1 MLPNLVA
8 LVSLMTQSNTTLLHL
23 ISKTKSGSNS
33 TYQLALPLSS
43 AVKTNMQFEPEIQ
56 QLLQRFESTL
66 QQGVVQ
72 YYDTDELETI
82 IDCYIASEQLD
93 KARIALDYAYRVH
106 PTSNEI
112 RCKEGKL
119 LLMEGAYENAIKTL
133 EPIQNTDPDYIAI
146 LAECYL
152 RIYKFNKS
160 KELFSQYLTL
170 CDTNELSAIFA
181 DIASLYNTHNQ
192 PELALEFIESGIAL
206 FPDDITLITEKAIA
220 LEQSEQL
227 DEAAKLF
234 NIALDNNPYQPE
246 LWCMLGSILFRQNN
260 FTEAIRAYD
269 YALAIEP
276 NDTLTRLQRGHCLF
290 NLGLFNEA
298 IEPYEEYL
306 AENPDDAVV
315 ITFLAETYENIDN
328 IQRAKELYLQAL
340 AIYDEIPEA
349 WIGLASCQHD
359 IDGLVAAYE
368 TIKQADEKF
377 PENQHIIYCM
387 SRIEADLAAANF
399 DDFLLNQSLQH
410 LLFCLENDPENETLN
425 FETANILLQFGDY
438 ENAIKLYEIAY
449 DKNPFIEKITLFMSM
464 NYFALGNTE
473 QAKKFLD
480 IARETISNADEIFLS
495 LFPNAQTLIK

>member
-1 MLPNLVA
+1 
-8 LVSLMTQSNTTLLHL
+8 
-23 ISKTKSGSNS
+23 
-33 TYQLALPLSS
+33 
-43 AVKTNMQFEPEIQ
+43 MQFEPEIQ

-410 LLFCLENDPENETLN
+410 LLFCLENDSENETLN
-425 FETANILLQFGDY
+425 FETANILLQFSDY

>member
-1 MLPNLVA
+1 
-8 LVSLMTQSNTTLLHL
+8 MT
-23 ISKTKSGSNS
+23 
-33 TYQLALPLSS
+33 
-43 AVKTNMQFEPEIQ
+43 FEPEVQALI
-56 QLLQRFESTL
+56 QRFENIIS
-66 QQGVVQ
+66 QGAVQ
-72 YYDTDELETI
+72 YLDTDDLETI
-82 IDCYIASEQLD
+82 IDCYIAIDQLD
-93 KARIALDYAYRVH
+93 KARIALDYAYRIH
-106 PTSNEI
+106 PASTEI
-112 RCKEGKL
+112 HCKEGKL
-119 LLMEGAYENAIKTL
+119 LLMEGNYEEAIKIL
-133 EPIQNTDPDYIAI
+133 DAIPNPEPDYIAI
-146 LAECYL
+146 LAECHL
-152 RIYKFNKS
+152 RMYNFPKS

-170 CDTNELSAIFA
+170 CNPNELAAIFT

-192 PELALEFIESGIAL
+192 PDLALEFIESGIAL

-220 LEQSEQL
+220 LEQTEQL

-234 NIALDNNPYQPE
+234 TTALDNNPYQPE

-290 NLGLFNEA
+290 NLGQFSEA

-306 AENPDDAVV
+306 TEHPDDAIV

-328 IQRAKELYLQAL
+328 LQRAKELYLQAL
-340 AIYDEIPEA
+340 EIYDEIPEA

-359 IDGLVAAYE
+359 IDGLITAYE
-368 TIKQADEKF
+368 TIKKADEKF

-387 SRIEADLAAANF
+387 SRIEADLAATNF

-425 FETANILLQFGDY
+425 FEAANILLQFGDY
-438 ENAIKLYEIAY
+438 ENAIKLYEVAY
-449 DKNPFIEKITLFMSM
+449 SKNPFIEKLTLFMSM
-464 NYFALGNTE
+464 NYFALGDTE
-473 QAKKFLD
+473 KAKQFLD

-495 LFPNAQTLIK
+495 LFPNAKSTIK

>member
-1 MLPNLVA
+1 
-8 LVSLMTQSNTTLLHL
+8 
-23 ISKTKSGSNS
+23 
-33 TYQLALPLSS
+33 
-43 AVKTNMQFEPEIQ
+43 MQFEPEIQ

-152 RIYKFNKS
+152 RMYKFNKS

-306 AENPDDAVV
+306 TENPDDAVV

>member
-1 MLPNLVA
+1 
-8 LVSLMTQSNTTLLHL
+8 
-23 ISKTKSGSNS
+23 
-33 TYQLALPLSS
+33 
-43 AVKTNMQFEPEIQ
+43 MQFEPEIQ

-133 EPIQNTDPDYIAI
+133 EPIQTTDPDYIAI

>member
-1 MLPNLVA
+1 
-8 LVSLMTQSNTTLLHL
+8 
-23 ISKTKSGSNS
+23 
-33 TYQLALPLSS
+33 
-43 AVKTNMQFEPEIQ
+43 MQFEPEIQ
-56 QLLQRFESTL
+56 QLLQRFESTI

-72 YYDTDELETI
+72 YYDTDDLETI
-82 IDCYIASEQLD
+82 IDCYIASDHLD
-93 KARIALDYAYRVH
+93 KARIALDYAYRIH
-106 PTSNEI
+106 PDSTEI

-328 IQRAKELYLQAL
+328 LPRAKELYQQAL

-359 IDGLVAAYE
+359 IDGLIVAYE

-377 PENQHIIYCM
+377 PENQHIVYCM

>member
-1 MLPNLVA
+1 MYLYNSLSRKKEKFVPNDPSIVKMYTCGPTVYHYAHIGNLRTYIMEDVLEKALRYCGYNVKRVMNITDVGHLASDADTGEDKML
-8 LVSLMTQSNTTLLHL
+8 
-23 ISKTKSGSNS
+23 KG
-33 TYQLALPLSS
+33 
-43 AVKTNMQFEPEIQ
+43 
-56 QLLQRFESTL
+56 
-66 QQGVVQ
+66 
-72 YYDTDELETI
+72 
-82 IDCYIASEQLD
+82 
-93 KARIALDYAYRVH
+93 ARR
-106 PTSNEI
+106 E
-112 RCKEGKL
+112 
-119 LLMEGAYENAIKTL
+119 
-133 EPIQNTDPDYIAI
+133 
-146 LAECYL
+146 
-152 RIYKFNKS
+152 NKS
-160 KELFSQYLTL
+160 VMEIAQFYTDAFFEDCKKLKETERLDGIYSRAT
-170 CDTNELSAIFA
+170 EL
-181 DIASLYNTHNQ
+181 LNTKQ
-192 PELALEFIESGIAL
+192 F
-206 FPDDITLITEKAIA
+206 
-220 LEQSEQL
+220 

-234 NIALDNNPYQPE
+234 TIALDNNPYQPE

-276 NDTLTRLQRGHCLF
+276 NDSLTRLQRGHCLF
-290 NLGLFNEA
+290 NLGQFNEA

-306 AENPDDAVV
+306 AEHPDDAIV

-328 IQRAKELYLQAL
+328 LQRAKELYLQAL

-359 IDGLVAAYE
+359 IDGLITAYE

-425 FETANILLQFGDY
+425 FEAANILLQFGDY
-438 ENAIKLYEIAY
+438 ENAIKLYEVAY
-449 DKNPFIEKITLFMSM
+449 SKNPFIEKITLFMSM

-473 QAKKFLD
+473 KAKKFLD

>member
-1 MLPNLVA
+1 
-8 LVSLMTQSNTTLLHL
+8 
-23 ISKTKSGSNS
+23 
-33 TYQLALPLSS
+33 
-43 AVKTNMQFEPEIQ
+43 MQFEPEIQ

-260 FTEAIRAYD
+260 FTEAIHAYD

>member
-1 MLPNLVA
+1 
-8 LVSLMTQSNTTLLHL
+8 
-23 ISKTKSGSNS
+23 
-33 TYQLALPLSS
+33 
-43 AVKTNMQFEPEIQ
+43 MQFEPEIQ

-82 IDCYIASEQLD
+82 IDCYIASEKLD

-119 LLMEGAYENAIKTL
+119 LLMEGAYENAIKIL
-133 EPIQNTDPDYIAI
+133 ESIQNSDPDYIAI
-146 LAECYL
+146 LAECYV

-206 FPDDITLITEKAIA
+206 FPNDITLITEKAIA

-234 NIALDNNPYQPE
+234 NIALDHNPYQPE

-260 FTEAIRAYD
+260 FTEAIHAYD

-298 IEPYEEYL
+298 IKPYEEYL

-359 IDGLVAAYE
+359 IDGLITAYE

-425 FETANILLQFGDY
+425 FEAANILLQFGDY
-438 ENAIKLYEIAY
+438 ENAIKLYEVAY
-449 DKNPFIEKITLFMSM
+449 SKNPFIEKITLFMSM

-495 LFPNAQTLIK
+495 LFPNAKTLIK

>member
-1 MLPNLVA
+1 
-8 LVSLMTQSNTTLLHL
+8 
-23 ISKTKSGSNS
+23 
-33 TYQLALPLSS
+33 
-43 AVKTNMQFEPEIQ
+43 MQFEPEIQ

-170 CDTNELSAIFA
+170 CNTNELSAIFA

-306 AENPDDAVV
+306 TENPDDAVV

>member
-1 MLPNLVA
+1 
-8 LVSLMTQSNTTLLHL
+8 
-23 ISKTKSGSNS
+23 
-33 TYQLALPLSS
+33 
-43 AVKTNMQFEPEIQ
+43 MQFEPEIQ
-56 QLLQRFESTL
+56 QLLQRFESTI

>member
-1 MLPNLVA
+1 
-8 LVSLMTQSNTTLLHL
+8 
-23 ISKTKSGSNS
+23 
-33 TYQLALPLSS
+33 
-43 AVKTNMQFEPEIQ
+43 MQFEPEIQ

-170 CDTNELSAIFA
+170 CDTNELSAICA

>member
-1 MLPNLVA
+1 
-8 LVSLMTQSNTTLLHL
+8 
-23 ISKTKSGSNS
+23 
-33 TYQLALPLSS
+33 
-43 AVKTNMQFEPEIQ
+43 MQFEPEIQ
-56 QLLQRFESTL
+56 QLLQRFESTI

-72 YYDTDELETI
+72 YYDTDDLETI
-82 IDCYIASEQLD
+82 IDCYIASDHLD
-93 KARIALDYAYRVH
+93 KARIALDYAYRIH
-106 PTSNEI
+106 PDSTEI

-119 LLMEGAYENAIKTL
+119 LLMEGAYESAIKIL

-152 RIYKFNKS
+152 RIYNFNKS
-160 KELFSQYLTL
+160 KELFSQYLTI
-170 CDTNELSAIFA
+170 CNTNELPAIFA

-220 LEQSEQL
+220 LEQTEQL

-234 NIALDNNPYQPE
+234 SIALDNNPYQPE

-260 FTEAIRAYD
+260 FAEAIRAYD

-276 NDTLTRLQRGHCLF
+276 NDILTRLQRGHCLF

-306 AENPDDAVV
+306 AENPDDAIV

-328 IQRAKELYLQAL
+328 LPRAKELYQQAL

-359 IDGLVAAYE
+359 IDGLIVAYE

-377 PENQHIIYCM
+377 PENQHIVYCM

-425 FETANILLQFGDY
+425 FEAANILLQFGDY

-495 LFPNAQTLIK
+495 LFPNAKTLIK

>member
-1 MLPNLVA
+1 
-8 LVSLMTQSNTTLLHL
+8 
-23 ISKTKSGSNS
+23 
-33 TYQLALPLSS
+33 
-43 AVKTNMQFEPEIQ
+43 
-56 QLLQRFESTL
+56 
-66 QQGVVQ
+66 
-72 YYDTDELETI
+72 
-82 IDCYIASEQLD
+82 
-93 KARIALDYAYRVH
+93 
-106 PTSNEI
+106 
-112 RCKEGKL
+112 
-119 LLMEGAYENAIKTL
+119 
-133 EPIQNTDPDYIAI
+133 
-146 LAECYL
+146 L
-152 RIYKFNKS
+152 RIYKFSES
-160 KELFSQYLTL
+160 KELFAQYLTL
-170 CDTNELSAIFA
+170 CNTNELAAIFA

-206 FPDDITLITEKAIA
+206 FPNDITLITEKAIA
-220 LEQSEQL
+220 LEQTEQL

-234 NIALDNNPYQPE
+234 TIALDNNPYQPE

-276 NDTLTRLQRGHCLF
+276 NDSLTKLQRGHCLF
-290 NLGLFNEA
+290 NLNLFNEA
-298 IEPYEEYL
+298 ISPYEEYL
-306 AENPDDAVV
+306 TEHPDDAIV

-328 IQRAKELYLQAL
+328 LQRAKELYQKAL
-340 AIYDEIPEA
+340 TIDADIPEA

-359 IDGLVAAYE
+359 IDGLITAYE

-438 ENAIKLYEIAY
+438 KNSIKLYEVAY
-449 DKNPFIEKITLFMSM
+449 SKNPFIEKITLFMSM

>member
-1 MLPNLVA
+1 
-8 LVSLMTQSNTTLLHL
+8 
-23 ISKTKSGSNS
+23 
-33 TYQLALPLSS
+33 
-43 AVKTNMQFEPEIQ
+43 MQFEPEIQ
-56 QLLQRFESTL
+56 QLLQRFESTI

-72 YYDTDELETI
+72 YYDTDDLETI
-82 IDCYIASEQLD
+82 IDCYIASDHLD
-93 KARIALDYAYRVH
+93 KARIALDYAYRIH
-106 PTSNEI
+106 PDSTEI

-119 LLMEGAYENAIKTL
+119 LLMEGAYESAIKIL

-146 LAECYL
+146 LAECHL
-152 RIYKFNKS
+152 RIYNFDKS
-160 KELFSQYLTL
+160 KGLFSQYLTI
-170 CDTNELSAIFA
+170 CNTNELSAIFA

-220 LEQSEQL
+220 LEQTEQL

-234 NIALDNNPYQPE
+234 SIALDNNPYQPE

-260 FTEAIRAYD
+260 FAEAIRAYD

-276 NDTLTRLQRGHCLF
+276 NDILTRLQRGHCLF

-306 AENPDDAVV
+306 AENPDDAIV

-328 IQRAKELYLQAL
+328 LPRAKELYQQAL

-359 IDGLVAAYE
+359 IDGLIVAYE

-377 PENQHIIYCM
+377 PENQHIVYCM

-425 FETANILLQFGDY
+425 FEAANILLQFGDY
-438 ENAIKLYEIAY
+438 KNAIKLYEIAY

-473 QAKKFLD
+473 QAKKFLN

-495 LFPNAQTLIK
+495 LFPNAKTLIK

>member
-1 MLPNLVA
+1 
-8 LVSLMTQSNTTLLHL
+8 
-23 ISKTKSGSNS
+23 
-33 TYQLALPLSS
+33 
-43 AVKTNMQFEPEIQ
+43 MQFEPEIQ

-170 CDTNELSAIFA
+170 CNTNELSAIFA

-192 PELALEFIESGIAL
+192 PELALEFIESGITL

>member
-1 MLPNLVA
+1 
-8 LVSLMTQSNTTLLHL
+8 
-23 ISKTKSGSNS
+23 
-33 TYQLALPLSS
+33 
-43 AVKTNMQFEPEIQ
+43 MQFEPEIQ
-56 QLLQRFESTL
+56 QLLQRFESTI

-72 YYDTDELETI
+72 YYDTDDLETI
-82 IDCYIASEQLD
+82 IDCYIASDHLD
-93 KARIALDYAYRVH
+93 KARIALDYAYRIH
-106 PTSNEI
+106 PDSTEI

-119 LLMEGAYENAIKTL
+119 LLMEGAYESAIKIL

-146 LAECYL
+146 LAECHL
-152 RIYKFNKS
+152 RIYNFDKS
-160 KELFSQYLTL
+160 KELFSQYLTI
-170 CDTNELSAIFA
+170 CNTNELPAIFA

-220 LEQSEQL
+220 LEQTEQL

-234 NIALDNNPYQPE
+234 SIALDNNPYQPE

-260 FTEAIRAYD
+260 FAEAIRAYN

-276 NDTLTRLQRGHCLF
+276 NDILTRLQRGHCLF

-306 AENPDDAVV
+306 AENPDDAIV

-328 IQRAKELYLQAL
+328 LPRAKELYQQAL

-359 IDGLVAAYE
+359 IDGLIVAYE

-377 PENQHIIYCM
+377 PENQHIVYCM

-425 FETANILLQFGDY
+425 FEAANILLQFGDY

-495 LFPNAQTLIK
+495 LFPNAKTLVK

>member
-1 MLPNLVA
+1 
-8 LVSLMTQSNTTLLHL
+8 
-23 ISKTKSGSNS
+23 
-33 TYQLALPLSS
+33 
-43 AVKTNMQFEPEIQ
+43 MQFEPEIQ

-152 RIYKFNKS
+152 RIHKFNKS

>member
-1 MLPNLVA
+1 
-8 LVSLMTQSNTTLLHL
+8 
-23 ISKTKSGSNS
+23 
-33 TYQLALPLSS
+33 
-43 AVKTNMQFEPEIQ
+43 MQFEPEIQ

>member
-1 MLPNLVA
+1 
-8 LVSLMTQSNTTLLHL
+8 
-23 ISKTKSGSNS
+23 
-33 TYQLALPLSS
+33 
-43 AVKTNMQFEPEIQ
+43 MQFEPEIQ
-56 QLLQRFESTL
+56 QLLQRFESTI

-72 YYDTDELETI
+72 YYDTDDLETI
-82 IDCYIASEQLD
+82 IDCYIASDHLD
-93 KARIALDYAYRVH
+93 KARIALDYAYRIH
-106 PTSNEI
+106 PNSTEI

-119 LLMEGAYENAIKTL
+119 LLMEGAYESAIKIL

-146 LAECYL
+146 LAECHL
-152 RIYKFNKS
+152 RIYNFDKS
-160 KELFSQYLTL
+160 KGLFSQYLTI
-170 CDTNELSAIFA
+170 CNTNELSAIFA

-220 LEQSEQL
+220 LEQTEQL

-234 NIALDNNPYQPE
+234 SIALDNNPYQPE

-260 FTEAIRAYD
+260 FAEAIRAYD

-276 NDTLTRLQRGHCLF
+276 NDILTRLQRGHCLF

-306 AENPDDAVV
+306 AENPDDAIV

-328 IQRAKELYLQAL
+328 LPRAKELYQQAL

-359 IDGLVAAYE
+359 IDGLIVAYE

-377 PENQHIIYCM
+377 PENQHIVYCM

-425 FETANILLQFGDY
+425 FEAANILLQFGDY
-438 ENAIKLYEIAY
+438 KNAIKLYEIAY

-473 QAKKFLD
+473 QAKKFLN

-495 LFPNAQTLIK
+495 LFPNAKTLIK

>member
-1 MLPNLVA
+1 
-8 LVSLMTQSNTTLLHL
+8 
-23 ISKTKSGSNS
+23 
-33 TYQLALPLSS
+33 
-43 AVKTNMQFEPEIQ
+43 MQFEPEIQ

-220 LEQSEQL
+220 LEQSEHL

>member
-1 MLPNLVA
+1 
-8 LVSLMTQSNTTLLHL
+8 
-23 ISKTKSGSNS
+23 
-33 TYQLALPLSS
+33 
-43 AVKTNMQFEPEIQ
+43 MQFEPEIQ

-480 IARETISNADEIFLS
+480 IARETIYNADEIFLS

>member
-1 MLPNLVA
+1 
-8 LVSLMTQSNTTLLHL
+8 
-23 ISKTKSGSNS
+23 
-33 TYQLALPLSS
+33 
-43 AVKTNMQFEPEIQ
+43 MQFEPEIQ

-192 PELALEFIESGIAL
+192 PELALEFIESGITL

>member
-1 MLPNLVA
+1 
-8 LVSLMTQSNTTLLHL
+8 
-23 ISKTKSGSNS
+23 
-33 TYQLALPLSS
+33 
-43 AVKTNMQFEPEIQ
+43 MQFEPEIQ

-306 AENPDDAVV
+306 TENPDDAVV

>member
-1 MLPNLVA
+1 
-8 LVSLMTQSNTTLLHL
+8 
-23 ISKTKSGSNS
+23 
-33 TYQLALPLSS
+33 
-43 AVKTNMQFEPEIQ
+43 MQFEPEIQ

-82 IDCYIASEQLD
+82 IDCYIASEQLN

>member
-1 MLPNLVA
+1 
-8 LVSLMTQSNTTLLHL
+8 
-23 ISKTKSGSNS
+23 
-33 TYQLALPLSS
+33 
-43 AVKTNMQFEPEIQ
+43 MQFEPEIQ
-56 QLLQRFESTL
+56 QLLQRFESTI

-72 YYDTDELETI
+72 YYDTDDLETI
-82 IDCYIASEQLD
+82 IDCYIASDHLD
-93 KARIALDYAYRVH
+93 KARIALDYAYRIH
-106 PTSNEI
+106 PDSTEI

-119 LLMEGAYENAIKTL
+119 LLMEGAYESAIKIL

-146 LAECYL
+146 LAECHL
-152 RIYKFNKS
+152 RIYNFDKS
-160 KELFSQYLTL
+160 KGLFSQYLTI
-170 CDTNELSAIFA
+170 CNTNELPAIFA

-220 LEQSEQL
+220 LEQTEQL

-234 NIALDNNPYQPE
+234 SIALDNNPYQPE

-260 FTEAIRAYD
+260 FAEAIRAYD

-276 NDTLTRLQRGHCLF
+276 NDILTRLQRGHCLF

-306 AENPDDAVV
+306 AENPDDAIV

-328 IQRAKELYLQAL
+328 LPRAKELYQQAL

-359 IDGLVAAYE
+359 IDGLIVAYE

-377 PENQHIIYCM
+377 PENQHIVYCM

-425 FETANILLQFGDY
+425 FEAANILLQFGDY

-495 LFPNAQTLIK
+495 LFPNAKTLIK

>member
-1 MLPNLVA
+1 
-8 LVSLMTQSNTTLLHL
+8 
-23 ISKTKSGSNS
+23 
-33 TYQLALPLSS
+33 
-43 AVKTNMQFEPEIQ
+43 MQFEPEIQ

-82 IDCYIASEQLD
+82 IDCYIASEKLD

-495 LFPNAQTLIK
+495 LFPNAKTLIK

>member
-1 MLPNLVA
+1 
-8 LVSLMTQSNTTLLHL
+8 
-23 ISKTKSGSNS
+23 
-33 TYQLALPLSS
+33 
-43 AVKTNMQFEPEIQ
+43 MQFEPEIQ

-359 IDGLVAAYE
+359 IDGLVTAYE

-410 LLFCLENDPENETLN
+410 LLFCLENDSENETLN

>member
-1 MLPNLVA
+1 
-8 LVSLMTQSNTTLLHL
+8 
-23 ISKTKSGSNS
+23 
-33 TYQLALPLSS
+33 
-43 AVKTNMQFEPEIQ
+43 MQFEPEIQ
-56 QLLQRFESTL
+56 QLLQRFESTI

-72 YYDTDELETI
+72 YYDTDDLETI
-82 IDCYIASEQLD
+82 IDCYIASDHLD
-93 KARIALDYAYRVH
+93 KARIALDYAYRIH
-106 PTSNEI
+106 PDSTEI

-119 LLMEGAYENAIKTL
+119 LLMEGAYESAIKIL

-146 LAECYL
+146 LAECHL
-152 RIYKFNKS
+152 RIYNFDKS
-160 KELFSQYLTL
+160 KGLFSQYLTI
-170 CDTNELSAIFA
+170 CNTNELPAIFA

-220 LEQSEQL
+220 LEQTEQL

-234 NIALDNNPYQPE
+234 SIALDNNPYQPE

-260 FTEAIRAYD
+260 FAEAIRAYD

-276 NDTLTRLQRGHCLF
+276 NDILTRLQRGHCLF

-306 AENPDDAVV
+306 AENPDDAIV

-328 IQRAKELYLQAL
+328 LPRAKELYQQAL

-359 IDGLVAAYE
+359 IDGLIVAYE

-377 PENQHIIYCM
+377 PENQHIVYCM
-387 SRIEADLAAANF
+387 SRIEADLAATNF

-425 FETANILLQFGDY
+425 FEAANILLQFGDY

-449 DKNPFIEKITLFMSM
+449 DKNHFIEKITLFMSM

-495 LFPNAQTLIK
+495 LFPNAKTLIK

>member
-1 MLPNLVA
+1 
-8 LVSLMTQSNTTLLHL
+8 
-23 ISKTKSGSNS
+23 
-33 TYQLALPLSS
+33 
-43 AVKTNMQFEPEIQ
+43 MQFEPEIQ

-464 NYFALGNTE
+464 NYLALGNTE

-480 IARETISNADEIFLS
+480 IARETISNADEIFVS

>member
-1 MLPNLVA
+1 
-8 LVSLMTQSNTTLLHL
+8 
-23 ISKTKSGSNS
+23 
-33 TYQLALPLSS
+33 
-43 AVKTNMQFEPEIQ
+43 MQ
-56 QLLQRFESTL
+56 
-66 QQGVVQ
+66 
-72 YYDTDELETI
+72 
-82 IDCYIASEQLD
+82 
-93 KARIALDYAYRVH
+93 
-106 PTSNEI
+106 
-112 RCKEGKL
+112 
-119 LLMEGAYENAIKTL
+119 
-133 EPIQNTDPDYIAI
+133 
-146 LAECYL
+146 
-152 RIYKFNKS
+152 
-160 KELFSQYLTL
+160 
-170 CDTNELSAIFA
+170 
-181 DIASLYNTHNQ
+181 Q
-192 PELALEFIESGIAL
+192 P
-206 FPDDITLITEKAIA
+206 P
-220 LEQSEQL
+220 
-227 DEAAKLF
+227 
-234 NIALDNNPYQPE
+234 
-246 LWCMLGSILFRQNN
+246 
-260 FTEAIRAYD
+260 FTVIIRAYD

>member
-1 MLPNLVA
+1 
-8 LVSLMTQSNTTLLHL
+8 
-23 ISKTKSGSNS
+23 
-33 TYQLALPLSS
+33 
-43 AVKTNMQFEPEIQ
+43 
-56 QLLQRFESTL
+56 
-66 QQGVVQ
+66 
-72 YYDTDELETI
+72 
-82 IDCYIASEQLD
+82 
-93 KARIALDYAYRVH
+93 
-106 PTSNEI
+106 
-112 RCKEGKL
+112 
-119 LLMEGAYENAIKTL
+119 
-133 EPIQNTDPDYIAI
+133 
-146 LAECYL
+146 
-152 RIYKFNKS
+152 
-160 KELFSQYLTL
+160 
-170 CDTNELSAIFA
+170 AIFA

-220 LEQSEQL
+220 LEQTEQL

-234 NIALDNNPYQPE
+234 SIALDNNPYQPE

-260 FTEAIRAYD
+260 FAEAIRAYD

-276 NDTLTRLQRGHCLF
+276 NDILTRLQRGHCLF

-359 IDGLVAAYE
+359 IDGLIVAYE

-377 PENQHIIYCM
+377 PENQHIVYCM

-425 FETANILLQFGDY
+425 FEAANILLQFGDY

-464 NYFALGNTE
+464 NYFALGNTK

-495 LFPNAQTLIK
+495 LFPNAKTLIK

>member
-1 MLPNLVA
+1 
-8 LVSLMTQSNTTLLHL
+8 
-23 ISKTKSGSNS
+23 
-33 TYQLALPLSS
+33 
-43 AVKTNMQFEPEIQ
+43 MQFEPEIQ

-170 CDTNELSAIFA
+170 CNTNELSAIFA

>member
-1 MLPNLVA
+1 
-8 LVSLMTQSNTTLLHL
+8 
-23 ISKTKSGSNS
+23 
-33 TYQLALPLSS
+33 
-43 AVKTNMQFEPEIQ
+43 MQFEPEIQ

-170 CDTNELSAIFA
+170 CNTNELSAIFA

-480 IARETISNADEIFLS
+480 IARETISNANEIFLS

>member
-1 MLPNLVA
+1 
-8 LVSLMTQSNTTLLHL
+8 
-23 ISKTKSGSNS
+23 
-33 TYQLALPLSS
+33 
-43 AVKTNMQFEPEIQ
+43 MQFEPEIQ
-56 QLLQRFESTL
+56 QLLQRFESTI

-72 YYDTDELETI
+72 YYDTDDLETI
-82 IDCYIASEQLD
+82 IDCYIASDHLD
-93 KARIALDYAYRVH
+93 KARIALDYAYRIH
-106 PTSNEI
+106 PDSTEI

-119 LLMEGAYENAIKTL
+119 LLMEGAYESAIKIL

-146 LAECYL
+146 LAECHL
-152 RIYKFNKS
+152 RIYNFDKS
-160 KELFSQYLTL
+160 KELFSRYLTI
-170 CDTNELSAIFA
+170 CNTNELPAIFA

-220 LEQSEQL
+220 LEQTEQL

-234 NIALDNNPYQPE
+234 SIALDNNPYQPE

-260 FTEAIRAYD
+260 FAEAIRAYD

-276 NDTLTRLQRGHCLF
+276 NDILTRLQRGHCLF

-306 AENPDDAVV
+306 AENPDDAIV

-328 IQRAKELYLQAL
+328 LPRAKELYQQAL

-359 IDGLVAAYE
+359 IDGLIVAYE

-377 PENQHIIYCM
+377 PENQHIVYCM

-425 FETANILLQFGDY
+425 FEAANILLQFGDY

-495 LFPNAQTLIK
+495 LFPNAKTLIK

>member
-1 MLPNLVA
+1 
-8 LVSLMTQSNTTLLHL
+8 
-23 ISKTKSGSNS
+23 
-33 TYQLALPLSS
+33 
-43 AVKTNMQFEPEIQ
+43 MQFEPEIQ
-56 QLLQRFESTL
+56 QLLQRFETTL

-82 IDCYIASEQLD
+82 IDCYIASEKLD
-93 KARIALDYAYRVH
+93 KARIALDYAYRIH

-119 LLMEGAYENAIKTL
+119 LLMEGAYENAIKIL
-133 EPIQNTDPDYIAI
+133 ESIQNSDPDYIAI
-146 LAECYL
+146 LAECYV

-206 FPDDITLITEKAIA
+206 FPNDITLITEKAIA

-234 NIALDNNPYQPE
+234 NIALDHNPYQPE

-260 FTEAIRAYD
+260 FTEAIHAYD

-298 IEPYEEYL
+298 IKPYEEYL

-340 AIYDEIPEA
+340 VIYDEIPEA

-425 FETANILLQFGDY
+425 FEAANILLQFGDY
-438 ENAIKLYEIAY
+438 ENAIKLYETAY
-449 DKNPFIEKITLFMSM
+449 NKNPFIEKITLFMSM

-495 LFPNAQTLIK
+495 LFPNAKTLIK

>member
-1 MLPNLVA
+1 
-8 LVSLMTQSNTTLLHL
+8 
-23 ISKTKSGSNS
+23 
-33 TYQLALPLSS
+33 
-43 AVKTNMQFEPEIQ
+43 MQFEPEIQ

-234 NIALDNNPYQPE
+234 NVALDNNPYQPE

-306 AENPDDAVV
+306 TENPDDAVV

-359 IDGLVAAYE
+359 IDGLVTAYE